1 VLRDGPAEAAGLRVG
16 DELLALDQ
24 QRLRTP
30 EEVSELL
37 AEVKQGQALPLLY
50 CRDGRVRSTELVPG
64 PAEVEQWQLQI
75 DPQAPP
81 AASAARGRWRSL
93 LP

>member
-1 VLRDGPAEAAGLRVG
+1 
-16 DELLALDQ
+16 
-24 QRLRTP
+24 
-30 EEVSELL
+30 
-37 AEVKQGQALPLLY
+37 
-50 CRDGRVRSTELVPG
+50 VPG